1 MNNTNENPPTFVNGF
16 SFAPQTG
23 LEPVT
28 PRLAVP
34 KIAYRLGA
42 PSDFDRYAVQRLPAS
57 AAGSGSL

>member
-1 MNNTNENPPTFVNGF
+1 MFFNRTL
-16 SFAPQTG
+16 S